1 MGKLKNRLKGKVI
14 RLYILKVSTPHLA
27 SAFKGVN
34 NLEFIAYMKQRDIKI
49 CRPSNDGKFWILAFE
64 TQDKMLKCYENLK
77 ERFGIDGVYIPDG
90 VNILKNGVLYTE
102 LPYEFLET
110 EEKKNDNK
118 SRYLHHVAW
127 KTYKERF
134 FRRVSRLS
142 RWLYDAEIRS

>member
-34 NLEFIAYMKQRDIKI
+34 NLEFIAFMNQRDIKI
-49 CRPSNDGKFWILAFE
+49 CRPSNDGRFWILAFE

-118 SRYLHHVAW
+118 SR
-127 KTYKERF
+127 
-134 FRRVSRLS
+134 
-142 RWLYDAEIRS
+142 